1 MSGGVETSH
10 KILVVAR
17 AAKSLVEGQRLSHME
32 KADTGSPSD
41 IEAEIRPRTS
51 DGESSESAADRMIEK
66 GFSEEL
72 AVSVALGVLDWESDC
87 VGVREGVEVGVRLA
101 AWLELCEALDVGD
114 AVRVPV
120 RLVDCVGLCVLLGA

>member
-1 MSGGVETSH
+1 
-10 KILVVAR
+10 
-17 AAKSLVEGQRLSHME
+17 ME

-41 IEAEIRPRTS
+41 IDAEARPRTS
-51 DGESSESAADRMIEK
+51 RGESSESAADRMIEN

-101 AWLELCEALDVGD
+101 VWLGLCEVLGVSD
-114 AVRVPV
+114 AVSVPV
-120 RLVDCVGLCVLLGA
+120 RLVDSVGLCVLLGN